1 MLALPIYLRG
11 STYYFHTRIAGRQFK
26 RSLKTSDKKTAIL
39 QALTLYSAIMSSRKK
54 SIELPTVATSYQI
67 DLRQGLLQA
76 DGPED
81 HQRLLEALQAL
92 SGASIP
98 TLNQSPPPPQG
109 GASKSTAVP
118 NSLRLSEL
126 VDKFFLLKKHLK
138 QATELSYRN
147 IANDFANFIGDR
159 GIQDINISTVTRYL
173 EFVALKN
180 GARTL
185 DYKAAVLNTLFSFAI
200 AQGYYFGENP
210 AKNRKL
216 MPKSA
221 KLNGGYAIFKPDEIE
236 RIYQAPFL
244 AEAKIKDQDYYWSLI
259 LGLFTGCRISEI
271 TGLTANQIKDTPS
284 GVCFISVED
293 SKTRAGIRE
302 IPLPPYIATGL
313 KEFAKGKKGQLFK
326 YKMRLG
332 KGSGNAVGKK
342 FSRHLELVG
351 VEREK
356 LVFHSL
362 RKFAN
367 DTLLKAGVPIEP
379 RCQYFGHE
387 IDNVN
392 VSTYSQKFTA
402 DELASIVK
410 PAQDQIAKMAGLLF
424 DN

>member
-26 RSLKTSDKKTAIL
+26 RSLGTSDKKTAIL
-39 QALTLYSAIMSSRKK
+39 QALTLYSAIMSSHKQ
-54 SIELPTVATSYQI
+54 SIKLPSVATSYQV
-67 DLRQGLLQA
+67 DLRQGILKA

-92 SGASIP
+92 SVASIP
-98 TLNQSPPPPQG
+98 TLNQSPPAPEG
-109 GASKSTAVP
+109 GALKRPAPS
-118 NSLRLSEL
+118 SLRLSEL

-147 IANDFANFIGDR
+147 IAADFAGFIGDR

-185 DYKAAVLNTLFSFAI
+185 NNKAAVLNTLFSFAI

-221 KLNGGYAIFKPDEIE
+221 MSSGGYAIFQPDEIE
-236 RIYQAPFL
+236 RIYQSPFL
-244 AEAKIKDQDYYWSLI
+244 ADAKIKDKDYYWSLI

-271 TGLTANQIKDTPS
+271 TGLTSKQIKEAPS

-293 SKTRAGIRE
+293 SKTKAGIRE
-302 IPLPPYIATGL
+302 IPLPPSIGMGL
-313 KEFAKGKKGQLFK
+313 KEFANGKKGQIFK

-342 FSRHLELVG
+342 FARHLELAG
-351 VEREK
+351 VTRDK

-362 RKFAN
+362 RKFTN
-367 DTLLKAGVPIEP
+367 DSFLKAGVPIEP
-379 RCQYFGHE
+379 RCQYLGHE
-387 IDNVN
+387 LENVN
-392 VSTYSQKFTA
+392 VSTYSQKFTV
-402 DELASIVK
+402 DELARIVK
-410 PAQDQIAKMAGLLF
+410 EAQQQLAKLAGVPF